1 MRHMHW
7 LLTSCTMCVLF
18 PGHLM
23 MTMNLRSFKSLERSG
38 IKWKN
43 WSYQTWQHEVP
54 FSGIPGPFSLEKK
67 NKQEQSDQSDRRSL
81 CIKIYIYGCKDRER
95 KNDFGIC
102 LSKTLESP
110 QNGLNQFLCVCVT
123 VKPAL
128 FYIWCNNASVS
139 IQKKKQM
146 SLPPALRS
154 TWEVKVK
161 QRGGR
166 SVW

>member
-1 MRHMHW
+1 
-7 LLTSCTMCVLF
+7 MCFV
-18 PGHLM
+18 P
-23 MTMNLRSFKSLERSG
+23 RSFDDDYESEELQVPGEIGNKMEKLVISDLTAWSSFFWNSWAFLSG
-38 IKWKN
+38 
-43 WSYQTWQHEVP
+43 
-54 FSGIPGPFSLEKK
+54 KK

-139 IQKKKQM
+139 IQKEKQK